1 MHPRGWDGFHI
12 QSPTPELLKALWR
25 KPGAA
30 GYKKTG
36 CLHQDGSLCV
46 HPQQSQGLQTAELWL
61 LQLRRGKD
69 FSRLI
74 VPGKLNGPCFR
85 FGQPKPCR
93 LFLPLHKI
101 SEVTKLLSF
110 LWYQKKKSHY
120 GWMQGTDL
128 THNRWFLPA
137 SDKACFLQL
146 ITSPENTHDVCFPK
160 QILHSKPTCLH
171 LPPSKGKNQVVQFL
185 SKSVYF
191 YLFSMEGS
199 VCAKGVG
206 GQS

>member
-1 MHPRGWDGFHI
+1 MLPVRATKTLPAFPSSTQNFRSHQVAEFPLV
-12 QSPTPELLKALWR
+12 PE
-25 KPGAA
+25 
-30 GYKKTG
+30 
-36 CLHQDGSLCV
+36 
-46 HPQQSQGLQTAELWL
+46 
-61 LQLRRGKD
+61 
-69 FSRLI
+69 
-74 VPGKLNGPCFR
+74 
-85 FGQPKPCR
+85 
-93 LFLPLHKI
+93 
-101 SEVTKLLSF
+101 
-110 LWYQKKKSHY
+110 KKSHY

-146 ITSPENTHDVCFPK
+146 ITSSGNTHDVCFPK
-160 QILHSKPTCLH
+160 QILHSKPTCPH

-206 GQS
+206 GQSEGNMRGSILPFHPVGLRDQNRLLVSGLSWSYPAGQRIMVLLLFFKIFFYCGKYTGYKVYLFFIILGV